1 MFRNNGAQKKIKNKN
16 KNKKITLEHN
26 IFCDTEKY
34 AIPFYHKS
42 FFWLEIEKWSI
53 IKNTLKMT
61 FSVGSVKMMLLFR
74 QKKYDHSQ
82 KIK

>member
-16 KNKKITLEHN
+16 KNKKITLEHD

-42 FFWLEIEKWSI
+42 FF
-53 IKNTLKMT
+53 
-61 FSVGSVKMMLLFR
+61 
-74 QKKYDHSQ
+74 
-82 KIK
+82 